1 MEKRQYTFLV
11 LLLVLLYLCY
21 RVLNHEYNDY
31 LKDKFMESR
40 EKTIQEIKKDLEYAN
55 SLIDYKK
62 SKTYKNK
69 VLKEQQWLKMK
80 WEEVIIFTLE
90 DKYKKYL
97 TKEPIKT
104 ELEIIEN
111 KEDNVLDSMTNYEKW
126 IYLIFKKDL
135 TK

>member
-1 MEKRQYTFLV
+1 
-11 LLLVLLYLCY
+11 
-21 RVLNHEYNDY
+21 
-31 LKDKFMESR
+31 MESR
-40 EKTIQEIKKDLEYAN
+40 EETIQEIKKDLEYAN

-62 SKTYKNK
+62 SKAYKNK

-90 DKYKKYL
+90 DKYNKYL

-104 ELEIIEN
+104 ELDIIEK